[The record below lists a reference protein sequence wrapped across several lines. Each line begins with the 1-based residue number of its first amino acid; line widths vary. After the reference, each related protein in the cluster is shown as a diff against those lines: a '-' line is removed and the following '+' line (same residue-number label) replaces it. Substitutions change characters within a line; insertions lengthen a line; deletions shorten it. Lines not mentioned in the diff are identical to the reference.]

1 MHSIKS
7 GWFWSLLTVMLAL
20 VMPIAVASGS
30 VDADLGEN
38 EVKMGKESAAEVAKE
53 YKFSDNAADLKRVRE
68 IGAKLAA
75 IANKKQIKAL
85 YGSPKVTPFDY
96 KFEIIE
102 DKDVNAFSVP
112 GGHIY
117 IYRGLLDFVQSDH
130 ELAGVIAHEVIH
142 DAHHHM
148 VFLLR
153 KQASLNNQLAIALLA
168 TMISGANSTD
178 VGNVL
183 TGLQLYQI
191 AKLNGYGQQA
201 ERDADYGAINLMLDS
216 GYNPVGLLTFMERL
230 AKRSVLVDYGI
241 YQSHP
246 LDADRVKAAKAA
258 IEELNLPINRRE
270 TTNAVYAQVTTEITD
285 GKETPEVAINGK
297 VIYRPAHTIDKTSL
311 QRAQEAADRI
321 NRALDSQLQIHE
333 LTVDPLVGGVIARGE
348 ALFVVSEADAKL
360 MNKTPAQASKDGADA
375 IRNILWRQLV
385 DTIH

>member
-7 GWFWSLLTVMLAL
+7 GWLWTLLILAL
-20 VMPIAVASGS
+20 AMSIANAAQN

-38 EVKMGKESAAEVAKE
+38 EIKMGKESAAEVAKE

-68 IGAKLAA
+68 IGTKLAA

-85 YGSPKVTPFDY
+85 YGSPKVTPFNY
-96 KFEIIE
+96 TFEIIE
-102 DKDVNAFSVP
+102 DKDINAFSVP

-130 ELAGVIAHEVIH
+130 ELAGVIAHEIIH

-148 VFLLR
+148 VYLLR

-168 TMISGANSTD
+168 TMISGAKSAD
-178 VGNVL
+178 IGNVL

-201 ERDADYGAINLMLDS
+201 ERDADYGAITLMLDS
-216 GYNPVGLLTFMERL
+216 NYNPVGLLTFMERL
-230 AKRSVLVDYGI
+230 AKRPELVNYGI

-258 IEELNLPINRRE
+258 LEELNLPINRRE
-270 TTNAVYAQVTTEITD
+270 TTNAVCAQVATETVD
-285 GKETPEVAINGK
+285 GKELAEVTLDGK
-297 VIYRPAHTIDKTSL
+297 VIYIPAPTIDKTSL

-321 NRALDSQLQIHE
+321 NRALDSQIQMYE

-348 ALFVVSEADAKL
+348 ALFVISDADAKL
-360 MNKTPAQASKDGADA
+360 MNKTPAQASKDGADTV
-375 IRNILWRQLV
+375 RNVLWRQLV

>member
-1 MHSIKS
+1 
-7 GWFWSLLTVMLAL
+7 
-20 VMPIAVASGS
+20 
-30 VDADLGEN
+30 
-38 EVKMGKESAAEVAKE
+38 
-53 YKFSDNAADLKRVRE
+53 
-68 IGAKLAA
+68 
-75 IANKKQIKAL
+75 
-85 YGSPKVTPFDY
+85 
-96 KFEIIE
+96 
-102 DKDVNAFSVP
+102 VP

-130 ELAGVIAHEVIH
+130 ELAGVIAHEIIH

-297 VIYRPAHTIDKTSL
+297 VIYRPAPTIDKTSL

-321 NRALDSQLQIHE
+321 NHALDSQLQIHE

-360 MNKTPAQASKDGADA
+360 MDKTPAQASKDGADA